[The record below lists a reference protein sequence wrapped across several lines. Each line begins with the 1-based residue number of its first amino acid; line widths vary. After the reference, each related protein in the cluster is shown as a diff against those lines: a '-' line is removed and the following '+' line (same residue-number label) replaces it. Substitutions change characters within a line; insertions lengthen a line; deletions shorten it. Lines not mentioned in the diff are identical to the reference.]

1 MFPVLPSPGISEKY
15 FRDIKLEN
23 VILNPF
29 SLENILNING
39 RKNKNILRTTCRK
52 DLIK

>member
-1 MFPVLPSPGISEKY
+1 MFTVPPSPRISEMY
-15 FRDIKLEN
+15 SRDTKLEN

-39 RKNKNILRTTCRK
+39 TKNKNIFRTTCRK
-52 DLIK
+52 DFD